1 MMPPEAEEN
10 INNETAPEV
19 PETEGVEG
27 LKQALDEEKKK
38 AEIYLTSWQRAQADF
53 VNYKRRHEQDRQEF
67 RQFANTDLILGL
79 LPVLDDLERAL
90 NSTAPKPARHS
101 WIDGVRMIIRK
112 FQATLEARG
121 LTPIEA
127 LGKPFDPNQHEA
139 VRQAKGA
146 EGIVIEEVRKGYK
159 LHDRVIRPTMAVV
172 GHGEEAEKE
181 DK

>member
-90 NSTAPKPARHS
+90 NSTH
-101 WIDGVRMIIRK
+101 
-112 FQATLEARG
+112 
-121 LTPIEA
+121 
-127 LGKPFDPNQHEA
+127 PNQP
-139 VRQAKGA
+139 GTP
-146 EGIVIEEVRKGYK
+146 G
-159 LHDRVIRPTMAVV
+159 
-172 GHGEEAEKE
+172 
-181 DK
+181 